1 MAIRAMTALAPLVD
15 RVRELAV
22 EELPAPRTLD
32 MQCWDDGD
40 FSVRVYHTH
49 PDGRETVSYRQGTGR
64 IVHRRV
70 RTTGG
75 VEHEERV
82 LAELDEASWLAE

>member
-1 MAIRAMTALAPLVD
+1 MAIRATTVLAPLVD

-32 MQCWDDGD
+32 LQCWDDGD

-49 PDGRETVSYRQGTGR
+49 PDGRETVSYRQGEGHV
-64 IVHRRV
+64 VHRRV
-70 RTTGG
+70 RTADG
-75 VEHEERV
+75 VDHEECV
-82 LAELDEASWLAE
+82 LAELDEEAFLA